1 MKELSAMSNTGRPKK
16 EIDKKIFES
25 LCEIQCTQEEICN
38 VFDVSD
44 KTLTRWCQENYDLS
58 FSDIFKRKSAGGKT
72 SLRRWQFDKAK
83 QGNITMLI
91 WLGKQYLGQRDK
103 TEYTE
108 NIASEKLDS
117 LLEQL
122 DDSNDQA

>member
-1 MKELSAMSNTGRPKK
+1 MSEAKNKGGRPPKQL
-16 EIDKKIFES
+16 DKDTFES
-25 LCEIQCTQEEICN
+25 LCFIQCTQSEICS
-38 VFDVSD
+38 VMKTTD
-44 KTLTRWCQENYDLS
+44 KTLNKWCIDTYGEG
-58 FSDIFKRKSAGGKT
+58 FSDTYKKQSEDGKK
-72 SLRRWQFDKAK
+72 SLRRLQFDSARK
-83 QGNITMLI
+83 GNVTMLI